1 MSLASDRVRILS
13 VALVFKMNIFQYPNQ
28 NDVLLKNTERYEM
41 ERNVGKSIR
50 FLTYDKKGLI
60 DGEKA
65 GKIVSVL
72 YPDYVVECKQKRYF
86 VSVNDYVD
94 IF

>member
-1 MSLASDRVRILS
+1 
-13 VALVFKMNIFQYPNQ
+13 
-28 NDVLLKNTERYEM
+28 M

-65 GKIVSVL
+65 GKIVSVS

>member
-1 MSLASDRVRILS
+1 MKRKL
-13 VALVFKMNIFQYPNQ
+13 
-28 NDVLLKNTERYEM
+28 
-41 ERNVGKSIR
+41 GKSNR
-50 FLTYDKKGLI
+50 FLNKEKKGLI

-65 GKIVSVL
+65 GKIVSVS

-86 VSVNDYVD
+86 VSVKDYVD

>member
-1 MSLASDRVRILS
+1 
-13 VALVFKMNIFQYPNQ
+13 MNIFQYPNQ
-28 NDVLLKNTERYEM
+28 NDLLLKNTERYEM
-41 ERNVGKSIR
+41 ERNIGKSIR

-60 DGEKA
+60 DGGKA
-65 GKIVSVL
+65 GKIVSVS

-86 VSVNDYVD
+86 VSVKDYVD